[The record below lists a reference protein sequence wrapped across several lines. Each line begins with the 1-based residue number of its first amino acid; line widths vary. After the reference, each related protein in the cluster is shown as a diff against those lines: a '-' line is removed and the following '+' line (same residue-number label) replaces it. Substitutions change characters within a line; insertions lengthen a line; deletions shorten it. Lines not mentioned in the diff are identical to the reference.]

1 MSNDNNKNSV
11 TELVEAVIHEAVEEA
26 LVTEGLKP
34 KINVTVNGKEV
45 AFGSRDHIM
54 DLRRVLIGLEKLKS
68 CYAKGTANR
77 HVYANSCTKLRRLL
91 KKLIL
96 DLQKTAPS
104 QVPKTEV

>member
-1 MSNDNNKNSV
+1 MTENKINA
-11 TELVEAVIHEAVEEA
+11 LVETVVNEAVEDA
-26 LVTEGLKP
+26 FITEGLKP

-45 AFGSRDHIM
+45 PFGAREHIV
-54 DLRRVLIGLEKLKS
+54 DLKRVLIGLEKLKS

-77 HVYANSCTKLRRLL
+77 HVYANSCTKLRRLI

-104 QVPKTEV
+104 KAPVSTIPTP